1 MIVKIKKGK
10 GTKKCVIKRILKFND
25 YESCLLSQETILK
38 PQQRFKSEGH
48 NICTEEISKT
58 ALSSNDDKRLH
69 TFNKITSY
77 PYGANVGKVCNTKL
91 LNRVFHIKYLILMM

>member
-1 MIVKIKKGK
+1 MIVKIRKGK
-10 GTKKCVIKRILKFND
+10 VTKKFVIKRIPKFND

-38 PQQRFKSEGH
+38 SQQRFKSEGH
-48 NICTEEISKT
+48 NIRTEEISKT

-77 PYGANVGKVCNTKL
+77 LMVQML
-91 LNRVFHIKYLILMM
+91 EKYATQNC

>member
-1 MIVKIKKGK
+1 MIVKIRKGK
-10 GTKKCVIKRILKFND
+10 GTKKCVIKRIPKFND
-25 YESCLLSQETILK
+25 YESCLLSQETMLK
-38 PQQRFKSEGH
+38 SQQRFKSEGH

-91 LNRVFHIKYLILMM
+91 LNRVFRMKYLILMM